1 MFIILKIIN
10 NLLGVRE
17 RYKNKMV
24 SFIEQGMNYLIFFS
38 VAAQMSKDN
47 MRRIT
52 SQFNPLVEKY
62 FLGIVSKES
71 NKITTY
77 LLLN

>member
-1 MFIILKIIN
+1 MFIILIIIN

-38 VAAQMSKDN
+38 VATQMSKDN

-62 FLGIVSKES
+62 FLGIFSKES

>member
-17 RYKNKMV
+17 RHKNKMV

-62 FLGIVSKES
+62 FLGIFSKES